1 MLNYCRVYD
10 PKCTMGSA
18 PECAEQI
25 SVSVP
30 IEIAQLVVVKVNGDL
45 FQ

>member
-10 PKCTMGSA
+10 SKCTIRSA

-30 IEIAQLVVVKVNGDL
+30 IEIVQLVVVKVNGGL